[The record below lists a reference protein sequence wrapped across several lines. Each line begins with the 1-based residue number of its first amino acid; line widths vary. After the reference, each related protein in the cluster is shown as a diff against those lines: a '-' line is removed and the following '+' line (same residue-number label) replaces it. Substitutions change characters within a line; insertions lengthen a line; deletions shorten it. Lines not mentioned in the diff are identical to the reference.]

1 MSRAEAMCI
10 HLSAARS
17 AARGAEAGAAP
28 PPNKKSIAF
37 RARFVAST
45 GFNIRA
51 HLAATNGTRALV
63 PIGCARSRHV
73 LVSILLYAHLVR
85 LAASARPMPRLE
97 CGPSRAPALDQDLTA
112 QTSVWFKRRIVA
124 GEWDGYFFAVAESPS
139 SSTAGAGRAG
149 MRRAGAEAPAWVF
162 SACAALHDVQRTA
175 PRLERGAV
183 RVAGVTCLAWCPV
196 PRWCRVAR
204 FGRLCRRADTVSM
217 TSQMTRGAFLCA
229 VCLVSLGRCPRPWA
243 SAARL
248 VP

>member
-1 MSRAEAMCI
+1 M
-10 HLSAARS
+10 
-17 AARGAEAGAAP
+17 
-28 PPNKKSIAF
+28 
-37 RARFVAST
+37 
-45 GFNIRA
+45 
-51 HLAATNGTRALV
+51 

-97 CGPSRAPALDQDLTA
+97 CGPSSAPALDQDLTA

-124 GEWDGYFFAVAESPS
+124 GEWDGYFFAVAVSPS

-196 PRWCRVAR
+196 CATVVPCGTIWPPLPQSRHSVDDFADDPRGLPVCCV
-204 FGRLCRRADTVSM
+204 FGFVGAMPSAMGVRRAS
-217 TSQMTRGAFLCA
+217 C
-229 VCLVSLGRCPRPWA
+229 SLD
-243 SAARL
+243 
-248 VP
+248 